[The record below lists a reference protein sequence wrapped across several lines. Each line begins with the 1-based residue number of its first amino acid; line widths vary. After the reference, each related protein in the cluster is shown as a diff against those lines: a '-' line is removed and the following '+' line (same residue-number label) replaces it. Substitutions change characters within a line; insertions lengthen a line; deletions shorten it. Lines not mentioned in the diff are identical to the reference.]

1 MRKPLH
7 WGVVAL
13 LVASAAN
20 LCVMVPGGPIEER
33 DFSAIS
39 PVILGSFNL
48 FLTLLGLS
56 SFALAYLIASKRYS
70 GYILA
75 SLIGLGYFAVY
86 ALDLTF
92 IFPKSPTPMPALLFK
107 LEWLGIFLSVPL
119 ILGAALMSKQHA
131 QNGHAARG
139 AIFSMPAI
147 LGAGVLILAIVTFS
161 TYSAMGL

>member
-1 MRKPLH
+1 MKTLH
-7 WGVVAL
+7 WGIVAL

-39 PVILGSFNL
+39 PIILGGFNL

-56 SFALAYLIASKRYS
+56 SFALAYLIASKRYN

-86 ALDLTF
+86 ALDLAF
-92 IFPKSPTPMPALLFK
+92 IFPKSPTPMPELLFK
-107 LEWLGIFLSVPL
+107 LEWLGIFLAIPL
-119 ILGAALMSKQHA
+119 ILGAAMMSKQAA
-131 QNGHAARG
+131 QHEPAAGG
-139 AIFSMPAI
+139 ATFTLPVI
-147 LGAGVLILAIVTFS
+147 LGAGVLIVAIVTFS